1 MTLEA
6 VEECLHR
13 AAEQSGVWA
22 VIREATAATWA
33 IVLADES
40 IVDVEYDTAHAEL
53 LFRAELG
60 LVSDVMQR
68 SAINDLILRC
78 NGVIPVPTITLTQ
91 DQRYELLASWPMDLS
106 APQPLGMYLDDVAS
120 QVSLWREVV
129 NQPMATGA
137 DLNPVPEIG
146 LFA

>member
-1 MTLEA
+1 MNLEA

-13 AAEQSGVWA
+13 AAEQSSVWA
-22 VIREATAATWA
+22 VIREAAAATWA

-40 IVDVEYDTAHAEL
+40 IVDVEYDAAHAEL

-60 LVSDVMQR
+60 LVNNEIQR

-91 DQRYELLASWPMDLS
+91 DQRYELLASWPMDPD
-106 APQPLGMYLDDVAS
+106 APQPLATYLDDVAS

-129 NQPMATGA
+129 NQPMAPGA
-137 DLNPVPEIG
+137 DVSPVPEIG

>member
-1 MTLEA
+1 MNLEA
-6 VEECLHR
+6 VEDCLHR
-13 AAEQSGVWA
+13 AAEQSSVWA
-22 VIREATAATWA
+22 VIREAAEATWV

-40 IVDVEYDTAHAEL
+40 IVDVAYDEAHAEL

-60 LVSDVMQR
+60 LVNDAMQR

-91 DQRYELLASWPMDLS
+91 DQRYELLATWLIEPD
-106 APQPLGMYLDDVAS
+106 APQPLGAYLDDMAS

-129 NQPMATGA
+129 NQPMAAGA
-137 DLNPVPEIG
+137 RASTVTEMG